1 MLKRPKP
8 YDRTT
13 HDGKTVDWLTK
24 AALQKAERILG
35 YPLSIT
41 QGSYQAADG
50 PGNDVKQSAGT
61 HDRGGVVD
69 LKSWDWPA
77 KVRALRLSGFVAHY
91 RDSSEGD
98 WPDHIHAV
106 LECNDRL
113 APSARRQV
121 EAYHVGRNGL
131 ANGGPDRHI
140 GMVFKGFKWPY
151 GGAVGLARWTRDQLE
166 GRERRLFLERLGRVV
181 QGK

>member
-1 MLKRPKP
+1 M
-8 YDRTT
+8 
-13 HDGKTVDWLTK
+13 TK

-35 YPLSIT
+35 YELSVT
-41 QGSYQAADG
+41 QGSYQALDG
-50 PGNDVKQSAGT
+50 KGNDVEQSAGT

-91 RDSSEGD
+91 RDPSEGP
-98 WPDHIHAV
+98 WPAHIHAV

-131 ANGGPDRHI
+131 ANNGPDRHI
-140 GMVFKGFKWPY
+140 GMVFRGFRWPY
-151 GGAVGLARWTRDQLE
+151 GGVVGLARWQRDQLR
-166 GRERRLFLERLGRVV
+166 GKERKSYLERLGQVV
-181 QGK
+181 RGK